1 MTIFLN
7 GPIDALAKKRHIF
20 DCSYTKE
27 ELNEIVTRLAEAIE
41 KEGDVLTKTVNYNVD
56 GKATSS

>member
-7 GPIDALAKKRHIF
+7 GPIDALAKNRHIF

-27 ELNEIVTRLAEAIE
+27 ELNEIVTRLAEAIGE
-41 KEGDVLTKTVNYNVD
+41 EDVVLTKQQITMPAAKV
-56 GKATSS
+56 TFS

>member
-7 GPIDALAKKRHIF
+7 GPIDALAKNRHIF

-41 KEGDVLTKTVNYNVD
+41 KEGDVLTKTVNY
-56 GKATSS
+56 S